1 MYLCPIKE
9 LWHFIEEHLTVGC
22 NSLVNSVSDLKFT
35 TKILTIKSQTLSK
48 TLSQSLFAKVVSTG
62 FKFSSEKANTFNF
75 AKFENSR
82 KSKRKMR
89 RYSDITAML
98 PGKGNMENT
107 IQFIFLENS
116 HIANMLP
123 KFTELPK
130 LENNVKYSK
139 NAMSKAFVNHTGNTH
154 YKEQSKDGENSN
166 TLVRMNCTRRAR
178 RKTTCGVPL
187 SIECTDQID
196 CSDEADREIQEI
208 FEQASIQRQVCFTFF
223 CI

>member
-1 MYLCPIKE
+1 MCSIKE

-22 NSLVNSVSDLKFT
+22 NSLVDSVSDLKFT

-48 TLSQSLFAKVVSTG
+48 TLSQSLFAKVVSSG
-62 FKFSSEKANTFNF
+62 FKFSSEKTNTFNF
-75 AKFENSR
+75 VKFENSR

-98 PGKGNMENT
+98 PGKGNKENT
-107 IQFIFLENS
+107 MQFTFLENS

-123 KFTELPK
+123 KFTDLPK
-130 LENNVKYSK
+130 LENNMKCSK
-139 NAMSKAFVNHTGNTH
+139 NALSKPFVDHTGDIY
-154 YKEQSKDGENSN
+154 YKEQGKNGENSN

-187 SIECTDQID
+187 NMDCTNQID

-208 FEQASIQRQVCFTFF
+208 FEQASIQRQVCFYLF